1 MAVQARPKAVAT
13 KPRPTKSRQIASR
26 VKLADIP
33 AKPNLTL
40 RLRQRMDLSQPL
52 FSRLLAISVRTVAKL
67 ESGTAPTEVVSRRLN
82 ELTRLT
88 NALSEV
94 IKKESLAAWLQ
105 TPNSAFDDLK
115 PLEVIERGESDRIW
129 SMIFFLRSG
138 VAS

>member
-1 MAVQARPKAVAT
+1 MAVQDRPKAVAT

-26 VKLADIP
+26 VNIADIP

-67 ESGTAPTEVVSRRLN
+67 ESGTAPTDVVSRRLN

-94 IKKESLAAWLQ
+94 IKKESLGTWLQ